1 MVRFLV
7 PAPASRFGAAMASAR
22 LQLPRNSFPRTLHA
36 FLRCEHQANTQFR
49 NCLKA
54 SKAIIASLGAL
65 ARRRLRKRLVRQG
78 HRLAAARAGRAG
90 SVARDGQPRTGP
102 AALRSSGHGRATG
115 RYAGCASN
123 RRGTGSTPHLRVAL
137 PSVESD
143 CAHETVSLL
152 LLPLLL
158 PGVLLVPVLM
168 LAPPST
174 PTRQFSFSRY
184 RQSLASF
191 LAR

>member
-65 ARRRLRKRLVRQG
+65 ARRRLRKRLPRQDHRPAPLHTLYPVCLTRRERTGGDQPLPLYPVLLSWRRWQMMRRQG
-78 HRLAAARAGRAG
+78 KAGDDAIEDMLGPIAESSARAA
-90 SVARDGQPRTGP
+90 
-102 AALRSSGHGRATG
+102 
-115 RYAGCASN
+115 C
-123 RRGTGSTPHLRVAL
+123 
-137 PSVESD
+137 
-143 CAHETVSLL
+143 
-152 LLPLLL
+152 
-158 PGVLLVPVLM
+158 
-168 LAPPST
+168 
-174 PTRQFSFSRY
+174 
-184 RQSLASF
+184 
-191 LAR
+191 

>member
-65 ARRRLRKRLVRQG
+65 ARRRLRKRLARQG
-78 HRLAAARAGRAG
+78 HRLAAARAGRAAHCRVG
-90 SVARDGQPRTGP
+90 
-102 AALRSSGHGRATG
+102 
-115 RYAGCASN
+115 
-123 RRGTGSTPHLRVAL
+123 RGTGSPARLTGSAGRTAHAIFWARAGDKALR
-137 PSVESD
+137 
-143 CAHETVSLL
+143 
-152 LLPLLL
+152 
-158 PGVLLVPVLM
+158 
-168 LAPPST
+168 
-174 PTRQFSFSRY
+174 R
-184 RQSLASF
+184 
-191 LAR
+191 